1 MEPFFELRI
10 YQINL
15 GKTDEWVQFIE
26 DTIIPFQSGNGMVI
40 TGSFVMD
47 SSDEFSIIDNE
58 RVMTS
63 TPKGSTYVWIRRF
76 ESTEQKKELYKA
88 VYESEEWTSHIAPRV
103 IELIDRNSIV
113 VHNLTST
120 PLSLM
125 R

>member
-10 YQINL
+10 YQIKP

-63 TPKGSTYVWIRRF
+63 TPKGSTR
-76 ESTEQKKELYKA
+76 L
-88 VYESEEWTSHIAPRV
+88 
-103 IELIDRNSIV
+103 D
-113 VHNLTST
+113 
-120 PLSLM
+120 
-125 R
+125 